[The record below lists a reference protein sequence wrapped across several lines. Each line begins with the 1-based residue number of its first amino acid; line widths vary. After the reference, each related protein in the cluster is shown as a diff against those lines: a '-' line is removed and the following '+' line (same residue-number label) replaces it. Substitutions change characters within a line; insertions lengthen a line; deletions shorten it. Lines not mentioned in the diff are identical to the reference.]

1 MSWLKCALLIFSLIL
16 DMLFL
21 KKTLKIFAV
30 QRLGHFDNIKLLSV
44 VFDPSIDI
52 RVVN

>member
-1 MSWLKCALLIFSLIL
+1 MVEMCFVDIFAHFGHAFS
-16 DMLFL
+16 